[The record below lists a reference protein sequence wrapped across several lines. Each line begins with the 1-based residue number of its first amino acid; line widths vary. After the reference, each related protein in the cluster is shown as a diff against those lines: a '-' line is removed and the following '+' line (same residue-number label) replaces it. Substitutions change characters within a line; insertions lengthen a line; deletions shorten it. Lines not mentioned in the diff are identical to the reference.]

1 VVSEWRP
8 EQQPEADRILRN
20 WGDAHRTEGVSM
32 AARKMAYA
40 AALFDSTPSAD
51 NLAALSDGIERV
63 DNEITRFLALVD
75 GLYVQIK
82 DFQADVDKLIA
93 KDVTARSG
101 YEFLGILD
109 QTDLFDRLA
118 ALYKLDHRPG
128 GWRSKNGVGE

>member
-1 VVSEWRP
+1 MVSEWRP
-8 EQQPEADRILRN
+8 EQQPEADRILRK

-51 NLAALSDGIERV
+51 NLAALSDAIERL

-82 DFQADVDKLIA
+82 DFQAEVDKLIA
-93 KDVTARSG
+93 KDETPKSW
-101 YEFLGILD
+101 YEFVGIHD
-109 QTDLFDRLA
+109 
-118 ALYKLDHRPG
+118 
-128 GWRSKNGVGE
+128 